1 MFRSF
6 RAARFPAPAIPAS
19 RQAMVLLL
27 GLMLAAC
34 ATTPPSPPQ
43 PAALTSATPQQM
55 VAAVR
60 AAAGDGEDELAV
72 QPLRDPEVEDLR
84 VRAQRLQQQGY
95 YAEAAKALDHALGIV
110 PDDPSL
116 LQERAELALL
126 QEDYTRAG
134 TLAQRAWEMGS
145 KVGPLCRRHWA
156 TIEQVRLV
164 AGDAKGAEAAKKQVA
179 ECTVDGVNRF

>member
-6 RAARFPAPAIPAS
+6 RAARRPAPATPFS
-19 RQAMVLLL
+19 VQVLALML
-27 GLMLAAC
+27 GLALAGCSTAP
-34 ATTPPSPPQ
+34 TTPE

-55 VAAVR
+55 VAAIR
-60 AAAGDGEDELAV
+60 AAAGDGEGELAV

-84 VRAQRLQQQGY
+84 MRAQRLQQQGY
-95 YAEAAKALDHALGIV
+95 YAEAAKALDHALEIV

-126 QEDYTRAG
+126 QEDYASAG

-164 AGDAKGAEAAKKQVA
+164 AGDATGAATAKAQVA
-179 ECTVDGVNRF
+179 KCTVDGVNRF

>member
-6 RAARFPAPAIPAS
+6 RAARLPAPAIPTS
-19 RQAMVLLL
+19 GQVLVLML
-27 GLMLAAC
+27 GLALAAC
-34 ATTPPSPPQ
+34 STAPTTPQ

-55 VAAVR
+55 VAAIR
-60 AAAGDGEDELAV
+60 AAAGDGEGELAV
-72 QPLRDPEVEDLR
+72 QPLRDPKVEDLR
-84 VRAQRLQQQGY
+84 EDAQRLQQQGY
-95 YAEAAKALDHALGIV
+95 YANAAKALDQALEIV

-126 QEDYTRAG
+126 QEDYAKAG

-164 AGDAKGAEAAKKQVA
+164 AGDANGAATAKAQVA
-179 ECTVDGVNRF
+179 KCTVDGVNRF